1 MFKYTIKH
9 SFTSE
14 LVPKTNLNFMLICSV
29 LLSKQLIGSPVN
41 ETILKIKTI
50 KMEERKIINIVI

>member
-41 ETILKIKTI
+41 ETILKIKSI
-50 KMEERKIINIVI
+50 ERKVINIVI